1 MFKSLSSKEIYDR
14 SSLSFT
20 FEFFTPL
27 TKREA
32 AAKFARSLG
41 KKIKWFSDVSPEFE
55 PTYEAFRLSPT
66 YSNGYKEVS
75 LSTGFMDY
83 QEAIHMLLKT
93 MNVIESIGY
102 TTDRCQVTTRV
113 RLDTRELGIPT
124 QTAKLNKFK
133 YLVGLDEKRLFEL
146 WPQAENESHKIYANH
161 IHLIQPKNLYNTVI
175 SESFI
180 ERMDPVEFNFPES
193 DFFAND
199 FSELGQGNLIV
210 KYIGGKDY
218 TKKKK
223 DAVSAINV
231 VIEHLY
237 STLSKNYEYSL
248 DEKKK
253 ISEMV
258 TEFKNSVDGTRNY
271 FNFKTLYPNITMYVD
286 LKPIGFLVES
296 HYSNLREKIFKLVVG
311 GGIDEA
317 ILNYD
322 THRKVL
328 QIKDAIVRKSILIEG
343 VEFYQCTVE
352 ADSRGCLFEGCTIK
366 NSKLTGCTVFSN
378 NFIKNSK
385 LIDCDFLGEANEIS
399 SSYLEAP
406 DNKTINADLRE
417 CLVKGGRFSQ
427 SSTVDERT
435 KVISKKG

>member
-1 MFKSLSSKEIYDR
+1 
-14 SSLSFT
+14 
-20 FEFFTPL
+20 
-27 TKREA
+27 
-32 AAKFARSLG
+32 
-41 KKIKWFSDVSPEFE
+41 
-55 PTYEAFRLSPT
+55 
-66 YSNGYKEVS
+66 
-75 LSTGFMDY
+75 
-83 QEAIHMLLKT
+83 MLLKT

-102 TTDRCQVTTRV
+102 TTDRCNVTAKV
-113 RLDTRELGIPT
+113 RLNTGELGIKTIVP
-124 QTAKLNKFK
+124 KLNKFK
-133 YLVGLDEKRLFEL
+133 YLIGLDEKRLFEL
-146 WPQAENESHKIYANH
+146 WPQAENESHKIYRNH

-199 FSELGQGNLIV
+199 FSELGRGNLVI

-223 DAVSAINV
+223 DAIAAINI

-258 TEFKNSVDGTRNY
+258 SDFKNSVDGTRNY
-271 FNFKTLYPNITMYVD
+271 FNFRRLYPNIAMYVD
-286 LKPIGFLVES
+286 LKPTGFLVES
-296 HYSNLREKIFKLVVG
+296 NYTNLREKIFRLVVG

-317 ILNYD
+317 VLNYD
-322 THRKVL
+322 TNRRVL
-328 QIKDAIVRKSILIEG
+328 QIKDATVNKSILIEG
-343 VEFYQCTVE
+343 IEFYQCTVE
-352 ADSRGCLFEGCTIK
+352 ADSKGCLFEGCTIK

-385 LIDCDFLGEANEIS
+385 LIDCDFLGESNEIS
-399 SSYLEAP
+399 SSYLESP
-406 DNKTINADLRE
+406 DDKTIHADLRE
-417 CLVKGGRFSQ
+417 CLVKGGKFSL